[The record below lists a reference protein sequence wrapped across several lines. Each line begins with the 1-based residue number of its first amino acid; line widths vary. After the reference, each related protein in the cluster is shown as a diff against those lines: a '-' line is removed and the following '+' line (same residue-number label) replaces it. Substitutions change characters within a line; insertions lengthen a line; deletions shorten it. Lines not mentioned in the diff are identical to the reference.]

1 MIDLVQLILFVVILV
16 LTALLVFLGIQV
28 FFILK
33 EVRKTLEKTNGMLD
47 STGAIVPNISK
58 PIASLSSLSFNF
70 KAGTILTVVKLVKS
84 LLSKDDESSE
94 KKRDNRK
101 D

>member
-1 MIDLVQLILFVVILV
+1 MIDFVQLILFVVILT

-33 EVRKTLEKTNGMLD
+33 ELRKTLEKTNGMLD
-47 STGAIVPNISK
+47 STGSIVENISK

-70 KAGTILTVVKLVKS
+70 KAGTILTVVKLIKG
-84 LLSKDDESSE
+84 LLSKDDDSPD
-94 KKRDNRK
+94 KKDHHK
-101 D
+101 E

>member
-47 STGAIVPNISK
+47 STGAIVQNISK

-94 KKRDNRK
+94 KKRDNPK